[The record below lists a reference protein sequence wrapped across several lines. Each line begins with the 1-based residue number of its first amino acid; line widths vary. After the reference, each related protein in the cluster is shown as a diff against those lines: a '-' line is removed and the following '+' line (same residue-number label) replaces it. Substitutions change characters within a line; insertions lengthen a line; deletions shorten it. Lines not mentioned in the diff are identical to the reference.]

1 MKTLSKENVIENI
14 DINKLNIE
22 DIKVSDFDIER
33 ESAIL
38 NSELPMEKQHI
49 ILKSVVSVLIKF
61 LTVPQ

>member
-22 DIKVSDFDIER
+22 DVKVSDFDIER

-38 NSELPMEKQHI
+38 NSELPKERQHI
-49 ILKSVVSVLIKF
+49 ILKNVVSVLIKF

>member
-1 MKTLSKENVIENI
+1 LKTLSKENVIENI